1 MFKFDPEHE
10 LFNMDP
16 FRIGSFAE
24 PASFGS
30 QPFHTCRFALAL
42 HANISRRFF
51 GQAVTG
57 MMAPCSSSID
67 VPRSG
72 ASCSS
77 ALPHVQPQAS
87 INLLTTVVTDSPH
100 AAGVEPNMLLRTL
113 ASFAIVPDLLRDV
126 RLVFDGATPPSN
138 TRGYSWKCKQAA
150 DESAY
155 AAYKARARAAL
166 QQLPAVGAL
175 TVLELPT
182 RRCHSGTVRAGV
194 ANTTSLF
201 VAVLQND
208 LPLLKPFDLRAL
220 LAVMTEHP
228 YVQKVSFSAGT
239 NACNRRVATTICKKH
254 RKLGRSAV
262 VPELSLAVPLTVVQ
276 FWWDGNHVASAA
288 HYRRVFS
295 QRVTDGGF
303 VENAVFCRPW
313 LNHSEWGTYMLG
325 NMSDGRYSA
334 HANARNTTFAFNLC
348 MN

>member
-1 MFKFDPEHE
+1 
-10 LFNMDP
+10 
-16 FRIGSFAE
+16 
-24 PASFGS
+24 
-30 QPFHTCRFALAL
+30 
-42 HANISRRFF
+42 
-51 GQAVTG
+51 
-57 MMAPCSSSID
+57 
-67 VPRSG
+67 
-72 ASCSS
+72 
-77 ALPHVQPQAS
+77 
-87 INLLTTVVTDSPH
+87 
-100 AAGVEPNMLLRTL
+100 MLLSTL
-113 ASFAIVPDLLRDV
+113 TSFAIVPDLLRDV

-220 LAVMTEHP
+220 LAVMTVHP
-228 YVQKVSFSAGT
+228 EVQKVSFTAGT

-295 QRVTDGGF
+295 QRVPDGGF

>member
-1 MFKFDPEHE
+1 
-10 LFNMDP
+10 
-16 FRIGSFAE
+16 
-24 PASFGS
+24 
-30 QPFHTCRFALAL
+30 
-42 HANISRRFF
+42 
-51 GQAVTG
+51 
-57 MMAPCSSSID
+57 
-67 VPRSG
+67 
-72 ASCSS
+72 
-77 ALPHVQPQAS
+77 
-87 INLLTTVVTDSPH
+87 
-100 AAGVEPNMLLRTL
+100 MLLSTL
-113 ASFAIVPDLLRDV
+113 TSFAIVPDLLRDV

-138 TRGYSWKCKQAA
+138 MRGYTWKCKQAA
-150 DESAY
+150 DERAY

-166 QQLPAVGAL
+166 QQLPAAQAIGAL

-182 RRCHSGTVRAGV
+182 RRCHSGAVRAGV

-220 LAVMTEHP
+220 LAVMTVHP
-228 YVQKVSFSAGT
+228 EVQKVSFTAGT
-239 NACNRRVATTICKKH
+239 NTCNRRVATTICKKH

-295 QRVTDGGF
+295 QRVPDGGF

-313 LNHSEWGTYMLG
+313 LNHSEWGTHMLG